1 MPRRARHV
9 ADRRGT
15 PCRAWRAGRGRQPHN
30 NSERRDP
37 MFDLE
42 TFVSLLT
49 LTGLEI
55 VLGIDNIVVIAIIA
69 ATLPVHQREKARVI
83 GLSLAMIT
91 RLLLLFSI
99 SWIASLTRPMIEIA
113 DLSLSGRDLLMLG
126 GGLFLIVKA
135 VREIHEAMEEA
146 GSAGLERRPTG
157 FANAI
162 AQIVVLDIV
171 FSFDSVITAVGMA
184 RELWVMAAAIIIA
197 VGIML
202 FASRP
207 IMRFIHA
214 HPTVKMLALAFVLL
228 IGMALVADGM
238 GFHIPKGYLYF
249 AMMFSVLVEGLNV
262 TLARRRRRAPAANH
276 SIAAQ
281 QGHQARVSP

>member
-1 MPRRARHV
+1 ML
-9 ADRRGT
+9 
-15 PCRAWRAGRGRQPHN
+15 
-30 NSERRDP
+30 
-37 MFDLE
+37 DLE
-42 TFVSLLT
+42 TVLSLLT

-69 ATLPVHQREKARVI
+69 ATLPVEQRDTARIV

-99 SWIASLTRPMIEIA
+99 SWIAGLTAPMIDIWEVE
-113 DLSLSGRDLLMLG
+113 LSGRDLLMLG

-146 GSAGLERRPTG
+146 RASESHGRRSTSFGS
-157 FANAI
+157 AI
-162 AQIVVLDIV
+162 AQIVMLDIV

-184 RELWVMAAAIIIA
+184 RDLWVMATAVVIA
-197 VGIML
+197 VLIML
-202 FASRP
+202 VASRP

-214 HPTVKMLALAFVLL
+214 NPTVKMLALAFVLL
-228 IGMALVADGM
+228 IGVALIADGM

-262 TLARRRRRAPAANH
+262 TLARRRKRAEQAVAAAVHHHGGHPAH
-276 SIAAQ
+276 LS
-281 QGHQARVSP
+281 

>member
-1 MPRRARHV
+1 MA
-9 ADRRGT
+9 
-15 PCRAWRAGRGRQPHN
+15 
-30 NSERRDP
+30 

-42 TFVSLLT
+42 TALSLLT

-69 ATLPVHQREKARVI
+69 ATLPVEQRDTARIV

-99 SWIASLTRPMIEIA
+99 SWIAGLTAPMIDVWDIE
-113 DLSLSGRDLLMLG
+113 LSGRDLLMLG

-135 VREIHEAMEEA
+135 VREIHEAMEDAETEQS
-146 GSAGLERRPTG
+146 GRRRSTS
-157 FANAI
+157 FASAI
-162 AQIVVLDIV
+162 AQIVVLDVV

-184 RELWVMAAAIIIA
+184 RELWVMATAVIIA
-197 VGIML
+197 VLIML
-202 FASRP
+202 VASGP

-249 AMMFSVLVEGLNV
+249 AMLFSVLVEGLNV
-262 TLARRRRRAPAANH
+262 TLARRRKR
-276 SIAAQ
+276 AQ
-281 QGHQARVSP
+281 QAAPHPQRGHEAHVS

>member
-1 MPRRARHV
+1 
-9 ADRRGT
+9 
-15 PCRAWRAGRGRQPHN
+15 
-30 NSERRDP
+30 

-42 TFVSLLT
+42 TVLSLLT

-55 VLGIDNIVVIAIIA
+55 VLGIDNIIVIAIIA
-69 ATLPVHQREKARVI
+69 GSLPVEQRDKARLL
-83 GLSLAMIT
+83 GLSLAMFL
-91 RLLLLFSI
+91 RLALLFSL
-99 SWIASLTRPMIEIA
+99 SWIAGMTQPFVALGGME
-113 DLSLSGRDLLMLG
+113 LSGRDLLMLG

-146 GSAGLERRPTG
+146 HASETSGRRSTSFGSA
-157 FANAI
+157 I
-162 AQIVVLDIV
+162 VQIVLLDIV

-184 RELWVMAAAIIIA
+184 RELWVMTAAVIIA
-197 VGIML
+197 VLIML
-202 FASRP
+202 VASGP

-249 AMMFSVLVEGLNV
+249 AMLFSVLVEGLNV
-262 TLARRRRRAPAANH
+262 TLARRRKRAEQAAPH
-276 SIAAQ
+276 PQRSREA
-281 QGHQARVSP
+281 HVS

>member
-1 MPRRARHV
+1 
-9 ADRRGT
+9 
-15 PCRAWRAGRGRQPHN
+15 
-30 NSERRDP
+30 

-42 TFVSLLT
+42 TLLSLLT

-69 ATLPVHQREKARVI
+69 ATLPVHQRDTARIV

-99 SWIASLTRPMIEIA
+99 SWIASLTQPMFAIGSAEF
-113 DLSLSGRDLLMLG
+113 SGRDLLMLG

-135 VREIHEAMEEA
+135 VREIHDAMEEA
-146 GSAGLERRPTG
+146 QDSGTQRRPKG

-162 AQIVVLDIV
+162 AQIIVLDVV

-184 RELWVMAAAIIIA
+184 REIWVMAVAIVVA
-197 VGIML
+197 VLIML
-202 FASRP
+202 VASGP
-207 IMRFIHA
+207 IIRFIHA
-214 HPTVKMLALAFVLL
+214 HPTVKMLALAFVML

-249 AMMFSVLVEGLNV
+249 AMLFSVLVEGLNV
-262 TLARRRRRAPAANH
+262 TLARRRRRATAKDGDGARPQH
-276 SIAAQ
+276 SREA
-281 QGHQARVSP
+281 HVSS

>member
-1 MPRRARHV
+1 
-9 ADRRGT
+9 
-15 PCRAWRAGRGRQPHN
+15 
-30 NSERRDP
+30 
-37 MFDLE
+37 MFDIE
-42 TFVSLLT
+42 TALSLIT

-69 ATLPVHQREKARVI
+69 ATLPVHQRDTARIV

-99 SWIASLTRPMIEIA
+99 SWIAGLTAPMIEMW
-113 DLSLSGRDLLMLG
+113 DVSLSGRDLLMLG

-146 GSAGLERRPTG
+146 HLEEGSSRRSTS
-157 FANAI
+157 FSSAI
-162 AQIVVLDIV
+162 AQIVMLDIV

-184 RELWVMAAAIIIA
+184 NQLWVMATAVIIA
-197 VGIML
+197 VLIML
-202 FASRP
+202 VASGP

-228 IGMALVADGM
+228 IGVALVADGM

-249 AMMFSVLVEGLNV
+249 AMLFSVLVEGLNV
-262 TLARRRRRAPAANH
+262 TLARRRRRAQKAVAEATARSQH
-276 SIAAQ
+276 S
-281 QGHQARVSP
+281 HQAHVS

>member
-1 MPRRARHV
+1 
-9 ADRRGT
+9 
-15 PCRAWRAGRGRQPHN
+15 
-30 NSERRDP
+30 

-42 TFVSLLT
+42 IALSLLT
-49 LTGLEI
+49 LTALEI

-69 ATLPVHQREKARVI
+69 ATLPVHQRDTARIV

-99 SWIASLTRPMIEIA
+99 SWIASLTEPMVEFW
-113 DLSLSGRDLLMLG
+113 DVELSGRDLLMLG

-146 GSAGLERRPTG
+146 HSEEGTSRRTTSFGS
-157 FANAI
+157 AI
-162 AQIVVLDIV
+162 AQIVMLDVV

-184 RELWVMAAAIIIA
+184 NQLWVMATAVIIA
-197 VGIML
+197 VLIML
-202 FASRP
+202 VASGP

-228 IGMALVADGM
+228 IGVALVADGM

-249 AMMFSVLVEGLNV
+249 AMLFSVLVEGLNV
-262 TLARRRRRAPAANH
+262 TLARRKQRARRAVEEATE
-276 SIAAQ
+276 Q
-281 QGHQARVSP
+281 HQNREAHVS